1 MSTIPV
7 FDLYNKLVLV
17 SRGSARTMQR
27 RLTDALSGDEHE
39 LVLDFTGVQGMAPS
53 FFDEVLSMIQE
64 TAERNGKRQLT
75 VRVTNPPTRLTSKFV
90 AVARAHDVQASESAD
105 GTWVIA

>member
-1 MSTIPV
+1 
-7 FDLYNKLVLV
+7 
-17 SRGSARTMQR
+17 MQR
-27 RLTDALSGDEHE
+27 RLTYALSGDEHE